1 MELVDQN
8 SLAMHLHER
17 CFSMNLHRAWLGE
30 DVATFP
36 LWNLSGQLVGY
47 QHYRPNASK
56 EAKND
61 PREGRY
67 FTRLAR
73 DRVGVW
79 GLESWSFSDVLFLC
93 EGVFDACKVTW
104 LGYSALAVFSTEVNP
119 TTASW
124 LRMLRSRRRVVA
136 LCDGDGV
143 GLRLAKYAH
152 DHVQIHPWH
161 DVGDA
166 PLEYVNDLCQRFNED

>member
-1 MELVDQN
+1 MELVDQD
-8 SLAMHLHER
+8 SLALHLHSR
-17 CFSMNLHRAWLGE
+17 CFSMNLHRVWLG
-30 DVATFP
+30 DSTATVP

-47 QHYRPNASK
+47 QQYRPNASK

-79 GLESWSFSDVLFLC
+79 GLESWDFSGALFLC

-104 LGYSALAVFSTEVNP
+104 LGYSALAVFSTEVNA

-124 LRMLRSRRRVVA
+124 LSVLRSHRRVVA
-136 LCDGDGV
+136 LCDGDHV

-152 DHVQIHPWH
+152 DHVQMSPWH

>member
-1 MELVDQN
+1 MENMGPDSVAL
-8 SLAMHLHER
+8 HLHSR
-17 CFSMNLHRAWLGE
+17 YFSMNLHRAWLDEG
-30 DVATFP
+30 VATFP

-47 QHYRPNASK
+47 QQYRPFADK
-56 EAKND
+56 KAKND

-79 GLESWSFSDVLFLC
+79 GLESWQFSDTLFIC

-104 LGYSALAVFSTEVNP
+104 LGYSAVALFSSQVND
-119 TTASW
+119 TTVSW
-124 LRMLRSRRRVVA
+124 LNSVGRNRLVVA
-136 LCDGDGV
+136 LCDGDSV
-143 GLRLAKYAH
+143 GLGLSKYAH
-152 DHVQIHPWH
+152 NHVHIHPWH

-166 PLEYVNDLCQRFNED
+166 PLEYVQDLCQRFNED

>member
-1 MELVDQN
+1 MENMGPDSVAL
-8 SLAMHLHER
+8 HLHSR
-17 CFSMNLHRAWLGE
+17 YFSINLHRAWLTT
-30 DVATFP
+30 DMATFP

-47 QHYRPNASK
+47 QQYRPNANK

-79 GLESWSFSDVLFLC
+79 GLESWTFSDTLFLC

-104 LGYSALAVFSTEVNP
+104 AGYSALAVFSNDVNA
-119 TTASW
+119 TTTSW
-124 LRMLRSRRRVVA
+124 LRILRTRRKLVA
-136 LCDGDGV
+136 LCDGDRV
-143 GLRLAKYAH
+143 GLKLAKYAH
-152 DHVQIHPWH
+152 QHHQITPWH

-166 PLEYVNDLCQRFNED
+166 PLAYVQDLCQRFNED